1 MAMTT
6 AATTTRE
13 EGSFGGGRVLETRAY
28 NLKLPAI
35 LKGGLFSLVRCMS
48 FPWMLWD

>member
-1 MAMTT
+1 MTT